1 MMRSMGGGAAAGGAG
16 MMGRG
21 GGRGGGQS
29 AAQLLLQK
37 ASTQL
42 RGERVPI
49 KPREEDELASY
60 LNSLTQKTAHQAKSV
75 NYEEYGDISISSGA
89 DAMTPRVG
97 RTPSPAIG
105 AGSKFLKKKTPA
117 AAEATEPEKKAKS
130 GGVYGLKAKSALLSH
145 LADDDDDD
153 DDDDDETAYVGA
165 RGVMSAQKPGPK
177 FASTSAPTSAR
188 RGGFQTSSALN
199 KASALANK
207 ITQRSSG
214 SNPFRK
220 SRSTLLDSDTDESLG
235 AGARG
240 SNLRGKSSRPAS
252 TSDNSV
258 GHDGNKFMKKRGGEA
273 TEVKSEDVVR
283 GSGRQSPARKAAK
296 EKPAEKKTESRGS
309 GQRGGGTLVHG
320 TTNVYLTSEEESLA
334 DFIQGLS
341 GSDESRRSAQKAKQ
355 IVPRAKRQATKSPS
369 SSPSPHRRS
378 RQSSPSPTPPLKM
391 RGRSGSKHVF
401 HRVSS
406 QDSDTI
412 TSDVAESHDK
422 IVIANSISLAEPLEI
437 NLMDANTLGPIVLNT
452 PEPASYSEATRKSA
466 KIRSSPFKKSHS
478 PSPSLK
484 KKKKGKSAKAGKKS
498 KEKKSSSIFESLG
511 IQSVEDLLGGA
522 SDKENSEESEI
533 PTEPIFPKKRAHD
546 QSTSQIVTE
555 FHSRGT
561 PQRQV
566 SYSEDFE
573 ASISERIGEEKNK
586 GRWARKVSASSIA
599 TQYSDEETG
608 VDYTEDFPSETL
620 SMAKYSETD
629 RSSHY
634 RYSDEETEASETIRS
649 VEMASHRYTQDQ
661 VEKAV
666 QLVRSKQMSLN
677 GASKA
682 FGIPYATLGD
692 KVRGRRPMKAA
703 PKTVLSCEE
712 ETKLVKWLIE
722 LSRRGFGR
730 TKKDLKDMVKRILD
744 ERGAKTVFTDNR
756 PGKDWML
763 AFFKRHTVV
772 SERMAQPLGRER
784 AVVTRDGLSAWFGD
798 MKEYVDGIDPTLLS
812 CPERIFNADE
822 SGFSICPKT
831 KRVIT
836 MMGTKHVYSVTSGT
850 RQQVTVLACSSA
862 VGQYIPPLLI
872 FPYTRDPRFNA
883 LEGFEDAFFQK
894 TPNGWITEEVFFT
907 FLRDIFIPSL
917 KSKRPVVLFVDG
929 HSSHHSMAISTLC
942 EENGIILYCLK
953 AHASHIIQPLDQA
966 FFGTIKPA
974 WNEAVRKYQYETGES
989 ITMRTFARTLKKAWD
1004 TTARPEIALKGFAK
1018 SGIFPFSPETV
1029 LSSDKLAPSCS
1040 FTSMAA
1046 ASVTSSNSPSSGKPE
1061 QLSSSTTDFP
1071 TCSQPSASTSNDS
1084 STPRSSKPERARPHV
1099 PSAAAV
1105 SNLFQL
1111 IKFNFS
1117 LGEKTVTKFM
1127 KRYEEQYNME
1137 NSTYIK
1143 WKSLMDKSLNQSPQP
1158 AASAQDIQPSTSAQ
1172 DIQPS
1177 TSAQDIQPST
1187 SAQDIQPSTSAQD
1200 IQPST
1205 SAQDIQPST
1214 SAQDIQPS
1222 TSAQDIQ
1229 PSTSQLLPEQQSPS
1243 SNESPRGRGGMGKRG
1258 EKKVVVETHSVE
1270 IQTAAPAGLHYQ
1282 WLSQT
1287 GVSVMGPS
1295 LGLGSVDPTP
1305 IAATVI
1311 NPDALEAL
1319 TAYSPATLAI
1329 HDMLKQQVELI
1340 KQFAQA
1346 HERLYHALSD
1356 SNVPDYKYTTL
1367 EGTKAFIRK
1376 HRKPRLTMK
1385 QALKM
1390 VEQEMGR

>member
-1 MMRSMGGGAAAGGAG
+1 
-16 MMGRG
+16 
-21 GGRGGGQS
+21 
-29 AAQLLLQK
+29 
-37 ASTQL
+37 
-42 RGERVPI
+42 
-49 KPREEDELASY
+49 
-60 LNSLTQKTAHQAKSV
+60 
-75 NYEEYGDISISSGA
+75 
-89 DAMTPRVG
+89 
-97 RTPSPAIG
+97 
-105 AGSKFLKKKTPA
+105 
-117 AAEATEPEKKAKS
+117 
-130 GGVYGLKAKSALLSH
+130 
-145 LADDDDDD
+145 
-153 DDDDDETAYVGA
+153 
-165 RGVMSAQKPGPK
+165 
-177 FASTSAPTSAR
+177 
-188 RGGFQTSSALN
+188 
-199 KASALANK
+199 
-207 ITQRSSG
+207 
-214 SNPFRK
+214 
-220 SRSTLLDSDTDESLG
+220 
-235 AGARG
+235 
-240 SNLRGKSSRPAS
+240 
-252 TSDNSV
+252 
-258 GHDGNKFMKKRGGEA
+258 
-273 TEVKSEDVVR
+273 
-283 GSGRQSPARKAAK
+283 
-296 EKPAEKKTESRGS
+296 
-309 GQRGGGTLVHG
+309 
-320 TTNVYLTSEEESLA
+320 
-334 DFIQGLS
+334 
-341 GSDESRRSAQKAKQ
+341 
-355 IVPRAKRQATKSPS
+355 
-369 SSPSPHRRS
+369 
-378 RQSSPSPTPPLKM
+378 
-391 RGRSGSKHVF
+391 
-401 HRVSS
+401 
-406 QDSDTI
+406 
-412 TSDVAESHDK
+412 
-422 IVIANSISLAEPLEI
+422 
-437 NLMDANTLGPIVLNT
+437 
-452 PEPASYSEATRKSA
+452 
-466 KIRSSPFKKSHS
+466 
-478 PSPSLK
+478 
-484 KKKKGKSAKAGKKS
+484 
-498 KEKKSSSIFESLG
+498 
-511 IQSVEDLLGGA
+511 
-522 SDKENSEESEI
+522 
-533 PTEPIFPKKRAHD
+533 
-546 QSTSQIVTE
+546 
-555 FHSRGT
+555 
-561 PQRQV
+561 
-566 SYSEDFE
+566 
-573 ASISERIGEEKNK
+573 
-586 GRWARKVSASSIA
+586 
-599 TQYSDEETG
+599 
-608 VDYTEDFPSETL
+608 
-620 SMAKYSETD
+620 
-629 RSSHY
+629 
-634 RYSDEETEASETIRS
+634 
-649 VEMASHRYTQDQ
+649 MASHRYTQDQ

-1243 SNESPRGRGGMGKRG
+1243 SKSLTSPAQKGKTIDELLVLPTFPKKKGVKKASTAMPFSISGAEYREMLQEKQRKKDEEERQKEERKRKREERKKEREEAAVAKKQKMEENKQER
-1258 EKKVVVETHSVE
+1258 EKKKKDKEEKKKRNREAKQWKAILAASQKQMKDSSDSGDEPLLDDDSDDMIEEMNEQCMKCKHDTRANVRVQCVLCDSWWHAQCVSHMDLTGKAQEDIKAMDVEFFCEKCSSGRCWTEVAERDKLADCVIIATPDRLHKDPAVAFANKGYHILLEKPMAVTEEDCREIASTCKARGVLLAVCHVLRYVPWAYKIKEVIASGDIGQVVNIQHTEPVGFWHFAHSFVRGNWRNEEQSCSSLLAKCCHDADLIHYWLEDAGKCVRVSSFGSLAHFRKEDKPKGAGDRCTDCSVESQCPYSAKRLYLDSVKQGNTGWPVDVVTEVPDIESVTEALRTGPYGRCVYSCDNDVMSQQVTTFQFENGATASLTMMGFTSRICAREVKIYGTKGEIRCDALSGRLHVFDFLTEQTREVKCSAEVAPRHMRGHSGADYQLIKSFVAALKTGNKDLIRTGADDTLSSHLLVFAAEKARKENRVVE
-1270 IQTAAPAGLHYQ
+1270 IQ
-1282 WLSQT
+1282 SD
-1287 GVSVMGPS
+1287 
-1295 LGLGSVDPTP
+1295 GS
-1305 IAATVI
+1305 
-1311 NPDALEAL
+1311 
-1319 TAYSPATLAI
+1319 
-1329 HDMLKQQVELI
+1329 
-1340 KQFAQA
+1340 F
-1346 HERLYHALSD
+1346 
-1356 SNVPDYKYTTL
+1356 
-1367 EGTKAFIRK
+1367 
-1376 HRKPRLTMK
+1376 
-1385 QALKM
+1385 
-1390 VEQEMGR
+1390 

>member
-1 MMRSMGGGAAAGGAG
+1 
-16 MMGRG
+16 
-21 GGRGGGQS
+21 
-29 AAQLLLQK
+29 
-37 ASTQL
+37 
-42 RGERVPI
+42 
-49 KPREEDELASY
+49 
-60 LNSLTQKTAHQAKSV
+60 
-75 NYEEYGDISISSGA
+75 
-89 DAMTPRVG
+89 
-97 RTPSPAIG
+97 
-105 AGSKFLKKKTPA
+105 
-117 AAEATEPEKKAKS
+117 
-130 GGVYGLKAKSALLSH
+130 
-145 LADDDDDD
+145 
-153 DDDDDETAYVGA
+153 
-165 RGVMSAQKPGPK
+165 
-177 FASTSAPTSAR
+177 
-188 RGGFQTSSALN
+188 
-199 KASALANK
+199 
-207 ITQRSSG
+207 
-214 SNPFRK
+214 
-220 SRSTLLDSDTDESLG
+220 
-235 AGARG
+235 
-240 SNLRGKSSRPAS
+240 
-252 TSDNSV
+252 
-258 GHDGNKFMKKRGGEA
+258 
-273 TEVKSEDVVR
+273 
-283 GSGRQSPARKAAK
+283 
-296 EKPAEKKTESRGS
+296 
-309 GQRGGGTLVHG
+309 
-320 TTNVYLTSEEESLA
+320 
-334 DFIQGLS
+334 
-341 GSDESRRSAQKAKQ
+341 
-355 IVPRAKRQATKSPS
+355 
-369 SSPSPHRRS
+369 
-378 RQSSPSPTPPLKM
+378 
-391 RGRSGSKHVF
+391 
-401 HRVSS
+401 
-406 QDSDTI
+406 
-412 TSDVAESHDK
+412 
-422 IVIANSISLAEPLEI
+422 
-437 NLMDANTLGPIVLNT
+437 
-452 PEPASYSEATRKSA
+452 
-466 KIRSSPFKKSHS
+466 
-478 PSPSLK
+478 
-484 KKKKGKSAKAGKKS
+484 
-498 KEKKSSSIFESLG
+498 
-511 IQSVEDLLGGA
+511 
-522 SDKENSEESEI
+522 
-533 PTEPIFPKKRAHD
+533 
-546 QSTSQIVTE
+546 
-555 FHSRGT
+555 
-561 PQRQV
+561 
-566 SYSEDFE
+566 
-573 ASISERIGEEKNK
+573 
-586 GRWARKVSASSIA
+586 
-599 TQYSDEETG
+599 
-608 VDYTEDFPSETL
+608 
-620 SMAKYSETD
+620 
-629 RSSHY
+629 
-634 RYSDEETEASETIRS
+634 
-649 VEMASHRYTQDQ
+649 MASHRYTQDQ

-850 RQQVTVLACSSA
+850 RQQVTVFACSSA

-1084 STPRSSKPERARPHV
+1084 STPRSSKPERARPPV

-1243 SNESPRGRGGMGKRG
+1243 SRSLTSPAQKGKTIDELLVLPTFPPKKGVKKASTAMPFSISGAEYREMLQEKQRKKDEEERQKEERKRKREERKKEREEAAVAKKQKMEENKQER
-1258 EKKVVVETHSVE
+1258 EKKKKDKEE
-1270 IQTAAPAGLHYQ
+1270 KKKRNREAKQWKAILAA
-1282 WLSQT
+1282 SQ
-1287 GVSVMGPS
+1287 
-1295 LGLGSVDPTP
+1295 
-1305 IAATVI
+1305 
-1311 NPDALEAL
+1311 
-1319 TAYSPATLAI
+1319 
-1329 HDMLKQQVELI
+1329 KQM
-1340 KQFAQA
+1340 KDS
-1346 HERLYHALSD
+1346 SD
-1356 SNVPDYKYTTL
+1356 SGDEPLLDDDSDDMIEEMNEQCMKCKHDTRANVRVQCVLCDSWWHAQCVSHMDLT
-1367 EGTKAFIRK
+1367 GKAQEDIKAMDVEFFVRSVQVADLAACGLDLVGPPTFAARAHKRK
-1376 HRKPRLTMK
+1376 VDTP
-1385 QALKM
+1385 
-1390 VEQEMGR
+1390 VEMPPSVGHFGPIGANWKEIYDRPL

>member
-1 MMRSMGGGAAAGGAG
+1 
-16 MMGRG
+16 
-21 GGRGGGQS
+21 
-29 AAQLLLQK
+29 
-37 ASTQL
+37 
-42 RGERVPI
+42 
-49 KPREEDELASY
+49 
-60 LNSLTQKTAHQAKSV
+60 
-75 NYEEYGDISISSGA
+75 
-89 DAMTPRVG
+89 
-97 RTPSPAIG
+97 
-105 AGSKFLKKKTPA
+105 
-117 AAEATEPEKKAKS
+117 
-130 GGVYGLKAKSALLSH
+130 
-145 LADDDDDD
+145 
-153 DDDDDETAYVGA
+153 
-165 RGVMSAQKPGPK
+165 
-177 FASTSAPTSAR
+177 
-188 RGGFQTSSALN
+188 
-199 KASALANK
+199 
-207 ITQRSSG
+207 
-214 SNPFRK
+214 
-220 SRSTLLDSDTDESLG
+220 
-235 AGARG
+235 
-240 SNLRGKSSRPAS
+240 
-252 TSDNSV
+252 
-258 GHDGNKFMKKRGGEA
+258 
-273 TEVKSEDVVR
+273 
-283 GSGRQSPARKAAK
+283 
-296 EKPAEKKTESRGS
+296 
-309 GQRGGGTLVHG
+309 
-320 TTNVYLTSEEESLA
+320 
-334 DFIQGLS
+334 
-341 GSDESRRSAQKAKQ
+341 
-355 IVPRAKRQATKSPS
+355 
-369 SSPSPHRRS
+369 
-378 RQSSPSPTPPLKM
+378 
-391 RGRSGSKHVF
+391 
-401 HRVSS
+401 
-406 QDSDTI
+406 
-412 TSDVAESHDK
+412 
-422 IVIANSISLAEPLEI
+422 
-437 NLMDANTLGPIVLNT
+437 
-452 PEPASYSEATRKSA
+452 
-466 KIRSSPFKKSHS
+466 
-478 PSPSLK
+478 
-484 KKKKGKSAKAGKKS
+484 
-498 KEKKSSSIFESLG
+498 
-511 IQSVEDLLGGA
+511 
-522 SDKENSEESEI
+522 
-533 PTEPIFPKKRAHD
+533 
-546 QSTSQIVTE
+546 
-555 FHSRGT
+555 
-561 PQRQV
+561 
-566 SYSEDFE
+566 
-573 ASISERIGEEKNK
+573 
-586 GRWARKVSASSIA
+586 
-599 TQYSDEETG
+599 
-608 VDYTEDFPSETL
+608 
-620 SMAKYSETD
+620 
-629 RSSHY
+629 
-634 RYSDEETEASETIRS
+634 
-649 VEMASHRYTQDQ
+649 MASHRYTQDQ

-798 MKEYVDGIDPTLLS
+798 MKEYVDGIDPPLLS
-812 CPERIFNADE
+812 SPERIFNADE

-942 EENGIILYCLK
+942 EENGILLYCLK

-989 ITMRTFARTLKKAWD
+989 ITIRTFARTLKKAWD

-1084 STPRSSKPERARPHV
+1084 STPRSSKPERARPPV

-1243 SNESPRGRGGMGKRG
+1243 S
-1258 EKKVVVETHSVE
+1258 SVE
-1270 IQTAAPAGLHYQ
+1270 MCTQQPEMDDQSEIDN
-1282 WLSQT
+1282 
-1287 GVSVMGPS
+1287 SVG
-1295 LGLGSVDPTP
+1295 G
-1305 IAATVI
+1305 
-1311 NPDALEAL
+1311 
-1319 TAYSPATLAI
+1319 
-1329 HDMLKQQVELI
+1329 
-1340 KQFAQA
+1340 
-1346 HERLYHALSD
+1346 
-1356 SNVPDYKYTTL
+1356 
-1367 EGTKAFIRK
+1367 
-1376 HRKPRLTMK
+1376 
-1385 QALKM
+1385 
-1390 VEQEMGR
+1390 